1 MRNHR
6 RITGFLLFLLAVVLC
21 VSASAGT
28 CITAMATSVNP
39 DNLACTA
46 VNARILRYNP
56 GSNTL
61 TLELIVPEVFSN
73 EEVESLEVG
82 DAIYSHGKEIPVNS
96 IERDVFSVSINGGSY
111 EYEEG
116 TLWLV
121 EDSTADR
128 NYCPMDYNDYL
139 WTSLAE
145 IDVPVS
151 DSLLFLDDIDVDGS
165 KRPLPAVYTAGE
177 FLRILKQETLDS
189 GVGFTT
195 NNVYVIFD
203 GNGALASIERYYVPW
218 Q

>member
-1 MRNHR
+1 M
-6 RITGFLLFLLAVVLC
+6 
-21 VSASAGT
+21 
-28 CITAMATSVNP
+28 
-39 DNLACTA
+39 
-46 VNARILRYNP
+46 
-56 GSNTL
+56 
-61 TLELIVPEVFSN
+61 SN

-128 NYCPMDYNDYL
+128 NYRPMDYNDYL

-151 DSLLFLDDIDVDGS
+151 DSLLFLDDIDTDGS

-195 NNVYVIFD
+195 NNVPWRWLRRSAMRRVVRRRCRPS
-203 GNGALASIERYYVPW
+203 GRRLWERRTWRKGGGGVGSGIRGGRRSRGPRSRRGR
-218 Q
+218 